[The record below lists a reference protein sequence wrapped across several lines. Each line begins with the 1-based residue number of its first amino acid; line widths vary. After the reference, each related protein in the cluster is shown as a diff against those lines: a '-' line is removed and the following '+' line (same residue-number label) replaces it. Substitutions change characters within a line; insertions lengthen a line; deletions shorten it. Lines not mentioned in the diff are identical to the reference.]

1 MTSAPPP
8 TMTGMLSTMPPAA
21 AVWPRRARRWLREP
35 LLWFFLAGGVCYA
48 LYAAFGQPRTPIVV
62 DAQIRTALAEDYRLL
77 NGRAPDDGQLERL
90 VRDHVSDEMLF
101 HEALR
106 RELLVN
112 DGKTRE
118 RMIEKMRY
126 MLSEAAPAE
135 PRESDLLDFYARH
148 RDGYTSEYRLDFE
161 HVFFERPPADAAG
174 LLTRLEAGESVRGD
188 DFWLGGQVHDYSE
201 SMLRGMLGEDFVA
214 ALHAADDGRW
224 HGPLASS
231 RGIHYVRVR
240 RIVPPALVPYAGIR
254 EQVMQDWMAEQRERS
269 VAARLDEVRDRYD
282 VQILR

>member
-1 MTSAPPP
+1 MPELT
-8 TMTGMLSTMPPAA
+8 STMLVPSRRIAA
-21 AVWPRRARRWLREP
+21 GMVALGRRWLGEP
-35 LLWFFLAGGVCYA
+35 LLWFFLVGGLCYA
-48 LYAAFGQPRTPIVV
+48 SYAVFGQARTPIVV
-62 DAQIRTALAEDYRLL
+62 GAQDRRALADDYRML
-77 NGRAPDDGQLERL
+77 NGRPPDAAQLERL
-90 VRDHVSDEMLF
+90 VRNHVTDEMLF

-126 MLSEAAPAE
+126 MLSEPTSAE

-148 RDGYTSEYRLDFE
+148 RDWYTSEYRLDFE
-161 HVFFERPPADAAG
+161 HVFFERPPADAAA

-188 DFWLGGQVHDYSE
+188 DFWLGGEVHDYSE
-201 SMLRGMLGEDFVA
+201 SMLRGMLGEGFVA

-224 HGPLASS
+224 HGPLTSG
-231 RGIHYVRVR
+231 RGTHYVRVR
-240 RIVPPALVPYAGIR
+240 RITAPALVPYAGIR
-254 EQVMQDWMAEQRERS
+254 EQVLQDWLADQRERG
-269 VAARLDEVRDRYD
+269 VAAKLDQVRDRYD